1 MRVRVLIS
9 ISYVQACKCYSEGTN
24 CDTTE
29 DPLQPNTYLHVCIY
43 SSSADV
49 LIDSLDSMD
58 VKQDNTTFS
67 VIENKGVKY
76 PSFSLRE
83 YIPAARM
90 VKVSTRLPL
99 DIITFSNTGKIYVEG
114 RIVMKLADSPERKLQ
129 AANADSIAEGNEA
142 ASFDLV
148 VALDAGFE
156 YEDPGVVSAGMFANN
171 GIGGLVLMFALA
183 FIRW

>member
-1 MRVRVLIS
+1 MGQHLNE
-9 ISYVQACKCYSEGTN
+9 YSFAFITQF
-24 CDTTE
+24 THYAFH
-29 DPLQPNTYLHVCIY
+29 YLTLFHTQ
-43 SSSADV
+43 
-49 LIDSLDSMD
+49 D

-90 VKVSTRLPL
+90 VKVSTRLL
-99 DIITFSNTGKIYVEG
+99 IDIITFSNTRNIYIEG
-114 RIVMKLADSPERKLQ
+114 RIVMKLTDSPERKLQ
-129 AANADSIAEGNEA
+129 AANTDSIADGNKA

-156 YEDPGVVSAGMFANN
+156 YEDPGVVSAGIFANN
-171 GIGGLVLMFALA
+171 YIGGLVLMFALA
-183 FIRW
+183 FIRC